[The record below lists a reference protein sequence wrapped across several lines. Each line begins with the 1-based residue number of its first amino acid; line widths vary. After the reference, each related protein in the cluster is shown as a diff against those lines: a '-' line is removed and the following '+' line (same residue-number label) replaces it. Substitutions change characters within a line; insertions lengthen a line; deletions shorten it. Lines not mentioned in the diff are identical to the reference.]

1 MKKNKMERQSG
12 GHGALL
18 IVAFVLIAAAA
29 GAAAFAYTTLRDVC
43 REQCVINDVSMQVDI
58 HDGKLVKGD
67 VVADA
72 LGLRNGANLAEIDFS
87 KRCINSIEEFTLTCV
102 QSGLDPSEYFKA
114 HQEDWKDS
122 ILICEDIFC
131 GVVPMGAEMR
141 AWRQATGRLC
151 QYLSRE
157 AAEVSRIFCGLEQK
171 LK

>member
-1 MKKNKMERQSG
+1 M
-12 GHGALL
+12 
-18 IVAFVLIAAAA
+18 VLIIG
-29 GAAAFAYTTLRDVC
+29 GAY
-43 REQCVINDVSMQVDI
+43 Q
-58 HDGKLVKGD
+58 GKLDFAKTAFTLSED
-67 VVADA
+67 DIFTCTS
-72 LGLRNGANLAEIDFS
+72 LEIDFS
-87 KRCINSIEEFTLTCV
+87 KRCINKIEEFTLACA

-114 HQEDWKDS
+114 HKEDWKDS